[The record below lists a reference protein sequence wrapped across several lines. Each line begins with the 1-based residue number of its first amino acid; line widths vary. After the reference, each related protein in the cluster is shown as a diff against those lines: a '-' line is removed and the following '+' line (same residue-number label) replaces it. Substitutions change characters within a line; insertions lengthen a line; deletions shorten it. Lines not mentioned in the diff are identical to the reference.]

1 MDFGFRNKGG
11 TPSYH
16 PKIDNLSIE
25 IFEVLGIPRF
35 QKAPPQSMVV
45 DSLAG
50 ARDGALFD
58 VDGGGE
64 DCLFC
69 EKLSSG
75 CSTVVAK
82 L

>member
-1 MDFGFRNKGG
+1 
-11 TPSYH
+11 
-16 PKIDNLSIE
+16 
-25 IFEVLGIPRF
+25 
-35 QKAPPQSMVV
+35 MVV

-50 ARDGALFD
+50 ARGGALFD

-64 DCLFC
+64 DCR